1 VRRWNYG
8 ILSWRRQDQ
17 QSQNINKW
25 GAAMIFFVIL
35 FKAVLWVM
43 AFRSAVRADAP
54 GMLLR
59 AAAIAVTLT
68 VLDRFSVA
76 GNLRFS
82 AILLTLFL
90 YLVMSFTLIPVAWK
104 LKNRWVSLLCNMAG
118 MLGALA
124 AVNFVMDLIRGLVPF
139 LNR

>member
-1 VRRWNYG
+1 
-8 ILSWRRQDQ
+8 
-17 QSQNINKW
+17 
-25 GAAMIFFVIL
+25 MIFFVIL

-43 AFRSAVRADAP
+43 AFKSAVTAGAT

-59 AAAIAVTLT
+59 AAGIAVTLT

-82 AILLTLFL
+82 AIVLTLFL

-104 LKNRWVSLLCNMAG
+104 LKNRWVSLFCSLAG
-118 MLGALA
+118 TVGALA
-124 AVNFVMDLIRGLVPF
+124 AVNFFMDLIRGLVPF